1 MAEIKST
8 IEKVMERVARMDITS
23 PEESDAEESIKKG
36 MRLGADYLRGEI
48 KQLVSSLDQHPK
60 TERASIEKGV
70 IKTLLRNI
78 VLPRTEEQDDA
89 EKAMQG
95 LLDLGRGGRD
105 IISLISEM
113 KQLIDR
119 YRQHKKELRQQL
131 ENAFRQQIEQTLAH
145 QGLQSKMAVNIDPAR
160 HPQFQEEWQRVK
172 GELNEQ
178 YGRALDQHKDYVTQ
192 ILAAL

>member
-23 PEESDAEESIKKG
+23 SEGGDAEEKIKEG
-36 MRLGADYLRGEI
+36 MRLGADYLRGDVKHI
-48 KQLVSSLDQHPK
+48 VSSLDQHPK
-60 TERASIEKGV
+60 ADRASIEKGV
-70 IKTLLRNI
+70 IRTFLRNI
-78 VLPRTEEQDDA
+78 VLPRTEEQNDA

-95 LLDLGRGGRD
+95 LLDLGRGGRE

-119 YRQHKKELRQQL
+119 FQQHKKELRQQL
-131 ENAFRQQIEQTLAH
+131 ETAFRQQIEQTLAQ
-145 QGLQSKMAVNIDPAR
+145 QGIQSKMAMNIDPAR
-160 HPQFQEEWQRVK
+160 HPQFQEEWQKVK